1 LLGPI
6 NRTLEGWGSWSLLE
20 LHLVFPRLGVS
31 QEPFLVSNQ
40 MREGGDL
47 RGCMNLISIL
57 VENFIFDL
65 VLCYLVLLF
74 ALILDLDDT
83 VQF

>member
-1 LLGPI
+1 
-6 NRTLEGWGSWSLLE
+6 
-20 LHLVFPRLGVS
+20 VFPRLGVS